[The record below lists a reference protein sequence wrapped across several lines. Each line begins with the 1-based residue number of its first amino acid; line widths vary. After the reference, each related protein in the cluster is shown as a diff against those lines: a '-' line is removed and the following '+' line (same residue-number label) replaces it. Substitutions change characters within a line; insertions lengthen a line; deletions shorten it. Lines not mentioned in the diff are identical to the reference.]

1 MIRAGA
7 EMRMAKPNQVPESSM
22 EEILAS
28 IRKIISEDEA
38 KSPPPAR
45 PVSGSRPVT
54 PPPVNN
60 VSPLFRDELPR
71 AIDDNAKAEPAPTAS
86 RPLTDE
92 PDDWISQR
100 PIYSQFGEMRGT
112 SEKGDARKAP
122 ERTPSR
128 AISEREARPARPEL
142 PPAKALPGGSL
153 LSPRADA
160 AVASAF
166 NQLAGTMLSTS
177 SRTIEQVTEDML
189 RPMLKDWLDEN
200 LPPMVERLVREEIE
214 RVSRRR

>member
-1 MIRAGA
+1 
-7 EMRMAKPNQVPESSM
+7 MAKPNQVPESSM

-38 KSPPPAR
+38 KAPAAR
-45 PVSGSRPVT
+45 PTSGPRPLAT
-54 PPPVNN
+54 QPVNN

-71 AIDDNAKAEPAPTAS
+71 AIDDNARAEPAPTAS
-86 RPLTDE
+86 RPLTEE

-112 SEKGDARKAP
+112 SEKADARKGP
-122 ERTPSR
+122 EKTASR
-128 AISEREARPARPEL
+128 AVSEREARPARPEL
-142 PPAKALPGGSL
+142 PPAKALPGGTL

-160 AVASAF
+160 AVTSAF
-166 NQLAGTMLSTS
+166 NHLAGTILSTN
-177 SRTIEQVTEDML
+177 SRSIEQVAEDML

>member
-1 MIRAGA
+1 
-7 EMRMAKPNQVPESSM
+7 MAKPNQVPESSM

-38 KSPPPAR
+38 KSPAAKPASGPRPMPPQPA
-45 PVSGSRPVT
+45 
-54 PPPVNN
+54 NN
-60 VSPLFRDELPR
+60 VSPLFRDEPLR
-71 AIDDNAKAEPAPTAS
+71 AINDAARAEQAPIGS
-86 RPLTDE
+86 RPLTEE

-100 PIYSQFGEMRGT
+100 PIYPQLGDMRGT
-112 SEKGDARKAP
+112 SEKGEARKGP
-122 ERTPSR
+122 ERGTNR
-128 AISEREARPARPEL
+128 AASEREARPARPE
-142 PPAKALPGGSL
+142 PPRKALPGTSL

-160 AVASAF
+160 AVTSAF
-166 NQLAGTMLSTS
+166 NHLAGTILSTN
-177 SRTIEQVTEDML
+177 SRSIEQVAEDML